1 MKKTSLAILVGAALC
16 IGGGIWYFNHQSAGA
31 GSASGGKAAG
41 GKGAQ
46 APTSVS
52 VVTPLRQDV
61 PIVLSANGSVTP
73 ISSVELRPQTT
84 STIAKVHIRE
94 GQFVRQGEL
103 LFTLDA
109 RTENAN
115 VEKAQAQVLRDRA
128 SVADY
133 ERQLKRSN
141 DLLSKNF
148 IAQGAVDTL
157 QSQLDAARAVLAA
170 DQAALRAAQVDT
182 SYTVLRAPQA
192 GRVGA
197 INVYAG
203 SLVQPT
209 TSLTSITQLDPID
222 VAFTLPE
229 SSLSGLLA
237 AQKRGEVAVAA
248 LLADAGGKQLEG
260 KLSFIDNA
268 VDATSGVIRIK
279 ARFNNAQ
286 TDLWPGQYVNTQLT
300 VQTLKDALVIPQN
313 AIITNTNGTLVYA
326 MAADQTAR
334 SHKITRVYAFGANAV
349 VTGLNG
355 DERVIVD
362 GKQNLR
368 PGSKV
373 RLAEKR
379 KGEPEAPA
387 NPSASP
393 SVDPSAKAATRPA
406 SATIAGQP
414 A

>member
-1 MKKTSLAILVGAALC
+1 MKKTSLVVLVGAALC
-16 IGGGIWYFNHQSAGA
+16 IGGGVWYVNHQSAGA
-31 GSASGGKAAG
+31 GAGANNNSARA
-41 GKGAQ
+41 GKGGQ

-84 STIAKVHIRE
+84 STIGKVHIRE
-94 GQFVRQGEL
+94 GQFVKQGEL

-133 ERQLKRSN
+133 ERQLKRN
-141 DLLSKNF
+141 TDLLSKNF

-170 DQAALRAAQVDT
+170 DQAALRAAQVDS

-197 INVYAG
+197 INVYPG

-237 AQKRGEVAVAA
+237 AQRAGNVPVTA

-279 ARFNNAQ
+279 ARFNNTQ

-313 AIITNTNGTLVYA
+313 AIITNTTGTFVYS
-326 MAADQTAR
+326 MAADQTAK
-334 SHKITRVYAFGANAV
+334 SHKVTRVYAFGANAV

-355 DERVIVD
+355 DEQVIVD

-379 KGEPEAPA
+379 KDAEP
-387 NPSASP
+387 
-393 SVDPSAKAATRPA
+393 AAA
-406 SATIAGQP
+406 AIAGQP

>member
-16 IGGGIWYFNHQSAGA
+16 IGGGIWYFNHQSTAGE
-31 GSASGGKAAG
+31 GGKG
-41 GKGAQ
+41 GKGGAQ
-46 APTSVS
+46 APTTVS
-52 VVTPLRQDV
+52 VIKPLRQDV
-61 PIVLSANGSVTP
+61 PMVLQANGSVTP
-73 ISSVELRPQTT
+73 ISSVDLHPQTT
-84 STIAKVHIRE
+84 STITKVHIRE
-94 GQFVRQGEL
+94 GQFVKQGEL
-103 LFTLDA
+103 MFTLDA
-109 RTENAN
+109 RTESAN

-128 SVADY
+128 SVLDY
-133 ERQLKRSN
+133 ERQLKRN
-141 DLLSKNF
+141 QELLSKNF

-157 QSQLDAARAVLAA
+157 QSQLDAARALLAA
-170 DQAALRAAQVDT
+170 DQAALRAAQVDS
-182 SYTVLRAPQA
+182 SYTVLRAPQG

-237 AQKRGEVAVAA
+237 AQRAGDVPVTA
-248 LLADAGGKQLEG
+248 LLADAGGKQLDG

-268 VDATSGVIRIK
+268 VDSATGVIKVK
-279 ARFNNAQ
+279 ARFNNGG

-300 VQTLKDALVIPQN
+300 VRTLKDALVIPQN
-313 AIITNTNGTLVYA
+313 AIITNTTGIFVYS
-326 MAADQTAR
+326 MEADNTAKMR
-334 SHKITRVYAFGANAV
+334 KIARVYAFGPNAV

-355 DERVIVD
+355 DEQVIVD

-373 RLAEKR
+373 RLADKH
-379 KGEPEAPA
+379 
-387 NPSASP
+387 
-393 SVDPSAKAATRPA
+393 KAADGAAAPQGKPA
-406 SATIAGQP
+406 
-414 A
+414 

>member
-1 MKKTSLAILVGAALC
+1 MKKTSLVILVGAALC
-16 IGGGIWYFNHQSAGA
+16 IGGGIWYVNHQPAGSGA
-31 GSASGGKAAG
+31 GNGGKAGQA
-41 GKGAQ
+41 GKGGQ

-52 VVTPLRQDV
+52 VVLPVRQDV

-94 GQFVRQGEL
+94 GQFVKQGEL

-109 RTENAN
+109 RTESAN

-128 SVADY
+128 TVADY
-133 ERQLKRSN
+133 ERQLKRST

-170 DQAALRAAQVDT
+170 DQAALRAAQVDS
-182 SYTVLRAPQA
+182 SYTILRAPMS

-197 INVYAG
+197 IGVYPG

-229 SSLSGLLA
+229 SSLSSLLA
-237 AQKRGEVAVAA
+237 AQKAGDVPVTA
-248 LLADAGGKQLEG
+248 LLADAAGKRVNG

-268 VDATSGVIRIK
+268 VDATSGMIKVK
-279 ARFNNAQ
+279 ARFSNVQ
-286 TDLWPGQYVNTQLT
+286 TDLWPGQYVNTELT
-300 VQTLKDALVIPQN
+300 AQTLKDALVIPQN
-313 AIITNTNGTLVYA
+313 AIITNTTGTFVYA
-326 MAADQTAR
+326 MAPDQTAR
-334 SHKITRVYAFGANAV
+334 SYKVTRVYAFGPSAV
-349 VTGLNG
+349 VTGLEG
-355 DERVIVD
+355 DEQVIVD

-379 KGEPEAPA
+379 KDAEP
-387 NPSASP
+387 
-393 SVDPSAKAATRPA
+393 AA
-406 SATIAGQP
+406 ATIAGQS

>member
-1 MKKTSLAILVGAALC
+1 MKKTSLVILVGAALC
-16 IGGGIWYFNHQSAGA
+16 IGGGAWYVYHQPA
-31 GSASGGKAAG
+31 ASGAAGTASAG
-41 GKGAQ
+41 GKGKGGQ

-52 VVTPLRQDV
+52 VVRPLRQDV

-84 STIAKVHIRE
+84 STIGKVHIRE
-94 GQFVRQGEL
+94 GQFVKQGEL

-197 INVYAG
+197 INVYPG

-222 VAFTLPE
+222 VTFNLPE

-237 AQKRGEVAVAA
+237 AQKAGDVPVSA
-248 LLADAGGKQLEG
+248 LLADAGGKQLQG

-268 VDATSGVIRIK
+268 VDATSGVIKIK

-286 TDLWPGQYVNTQLT
+286 TELWPGQYVNTELT

-313 AIITNTNGTLVYA
+313 AIITTTTGTFVYS
-326 MAADQTAR
+326 MEPDQTAR
-334 SHKITRVYAFGANAV
+334 PHQVKRVYAFGASAV

-355 DERVIVD
+355 DEQVIVD

-379 KGEPEAPA
+379 KDADGAPA
-387 NPSASP
+387 A
-393 SVDPSAKAATRPA
+393 
-406 SATIAGQP
+406 IAGQP

>member
-16 IGGGIWYFNHQSAGA
+16 LGGGIWYFNHQGADKPKAGA
-31 GSASGGKAAG
+31 A
-41 GKGAQ
+41 GKGGGQ

-52 VVTPLRQDV
+52 VVRPVRQDV
-61 PIVLSANGSVTP
+61 PIVLQANGSVTP
-73 ISSVELRPQTT
+73 INSVELHPQTT

-103 LFTLDA
+103 MFTLDA
-109 RTENAN
+109 RAASAN

-128 SVADY
+128 SVQDL

-157 QSQLDAARAVLAA
+157 QSQLDAARALLAA
-170 DQAALRAAQVDT
+170 DQAALRAAQVDS
-182 SYTVLRAPQA
+182 SYTVLRAPLS

-197 INVYAG
+197 IGVYPG

-222 VAFTLPE
+222 VVFTLPE
-229 SSLSGLLA
+229 SSLSALLS
-237 AQKRGEVAVAA
+237 AQKAGDVPVTA
-248 LLADAGGKQLEG
+248 LLADAGSKQVQG
-260 KLSFIDNA
+260 KLNFIDNA
-268 VDATSGVIRIK
+268 VDATSGMIKVK
-279 ARFNNAQ
+279 ARFGNTQ
-286 TDLWPGQYVNTQLT
+286 TDLWPGQYINTQMT

-313 AIITNTNGTLVYA
+313 AIITTTAGTLVYT
-326 MAADQTAR
+326 MEADNTAKSR
-334 SHKITRVYAFGANAV
+334 KVTRVHGFGPNAA

-355 DERVIVD
+355 DEQVIVD

-379 KGEPEAPA
+379 PEVLEPA
-387 NPSASP
+387 
-393 SVDPSAKAATRPA
+393 AATTTAGKPA
-406 SATIAGQP
+406 
-414 A
+414 

>member
-16 IGGGIWYFNHQSAGA
+16 IGGGIWYFNHQSTAGE
-31 GSASGGKAAG
+31 GGKG
-41 GKGAQ
+41 GKGGAQ
-46 APTSVS
+46 APTTVS
-52 VVTPLRQDV
+52 VIKPLRQDV
-61 PIVLSANGSVTP
+61 PMVLQANGSVTP
-73 ISSVELRPQTT
+73 ISSVDLHPQTT
-84 STIAKVHIRE
+84 STITKVHIRE
-94 GQFVRQGEL
+94 GQFVKQGEL
-103 LFTLDA
+103 MFTLDA
-109 RTENAN
+109 RTQSAN

-128 SVADY
+128 SVLDY
-133 ERQLKRSN
+133 ERQLKRN
-141 DLLSKNF
+141 QELLSKNF

-157 QSQLDAARAVLAA
+157 QSQLDAARALLAA
-170 DQAALRAAQVDT
+170 DQAALRAAQVDS
-182 SYTVLRAPQA
+182 SYTVLRAPQG

-237 AQKRGEVAVAA
+237 AQRAGDVPVTA
-248 LLADAGGKQLEG
+248 LLADAGGKQLDG

-268 VDATSGVIRIK
+268 VDSATGVIKVK
-279 ARFNNAQ
+279 ARFNNGG

-300 VQTLKDALVIPQN
+300 VRTLKDALVIPQN
-313 AIITNTNGTLVYA
+313 AIITNTTGIFVYS
-326 MAADQTAR
+326 MEADNTAKMR
-334 SHKITRVYAFGANAV
+334 KIARVYAFGPNAV

-355 DERVIVD
+355 DEQVIVD

-373 RLAEKR
+373 RLADKH
-379 KGEPEAPA
+379 
-387 NPSASP
+387 
-393 SVDPSAKAATRPA
+393 KAADGAAAPQGKPA
-406 SATIAGQP
+406 
-414 A
+414 

>member
-1 MKKTSLAILVGAALC
+1 MKKTSLVILVGAALC
-16 IGGGIWYFNHQSAGA
+16 IGGGAWYVYHQPAAGD
-31 GSASGGKAAG
+31 SASTVSAG
-41 GKGAQ
+41 GKGRGSQ

-52 VVTPLRQDV
+52 VVKPLRQDV

-94 GQFVRQGEL
+94 GQFVKQGEL

-109 RTENAN
+109 RTEHAN

-133 ERQLKRSN
+133 ERQLKRN
-141 DLLSKNF
+141 TDLLSKNF

-170 DQAALRAAQVDT
+170 DQAALRAAQVDS

-197 INVYAG
+197 IGVYPG

-209 TSLTSITQLDPID
+209 TALTTITQLDPID
-222 VAFTLPE
+222 VVFTLPE

-237 AQKRGEVAVAA
+237 AQKAGNVPVMA
-248 LLADAGGKQLEG
+248 LLADAGGQQLEG
-260 KLSFIDNA
+260 KLNFIDNA
-268 VDATSGVIRIK
+268 VDATSGVIKVK

-286 TDLWPGQYVNTQLT
+286 TELWPGQYVNTELT
-300 VQTLKDALVIPQN
+300 VRTLKDALVIPQN
-313 AIITNTNGTLVYA
+313 AIITTTSGTLVYA
-326 MAADQTAR
+326 MASDQTAR
-334 SHKITRVYAFGANAV
+334 SHKVTRVHAFGANAV

-355 DERVIVD
+355 DEQVIVD

-379 KGEPEAPA
+379 KGADGAPA
-387 NPSASP
+387 
-393 SVDPSAKAATRPA
+393 SVAGPAA
-406 SATIAGQP
+406 
-414 A
+414 

>member
-16 IGGGIWYFNHQSAGA
+16 LGGGIWYFNHQGADRPKAGA
-31 GSASGGKAAG
+31 A
-41 GKGAQ
+41 GKGGGQ

-52 VVTPLRQDV
+52 VVRPVRQDV
-61 PIVLSANGSVTP
+61 PIVLQANGSVTP
-73 ISSVELRPQTT
+73 INSVELHPQTT

-103 LFTLDA
+103 MFTLDA
-109 RTENAN
+109 RAASAN
-115 VEKAQAQVLRDRA
+115 VEKAQAQLLRDRA
-128 SVADY
+128 SAQDL

-157 QSQLDAARAVLAA
+157 QSQLDAARALLAA
-170 DQAALRAAQVDT
+170 DQAALRAAQVDS
-182 SYTVLRAPQA
+182 SYTVLRAPLS

-197 INVYAG
+197 IGVYAG

-222 VAFTLPE
+222 VVFTLPE
-229 SSLSGLLA
+229 SSLSALLS
-237 AQKRGEVAVAA
+237 AQKAGDVPVTA
-248 LLADAGGKQLEG
+248 LLADAGGKQVQG
-260 KLSFIDNA
+260 KLNFIDNA
-268 VDATSGVIRIK
+268 VDASSGMIKVK
-279 ARFNNAQ
+279 ARFGNTQ
-286 TDLWPGQYVNTQLT
+286 TDLWPGQYINTQMT

-313 AIITNTNGTLVYA
+313 AIITTTAGTLVYT
-326 MAADQTAR
+326 MEADNTAKSR
-334 SHKITRVYAFGANAV
+334 KVTRVHGFGPNAA

-355 DERVIVD
+355 DEQVIVD

-379 KGEPEAPA
+379 PEAVEPA
-387 NPSASP
+387 TSASM
-393 SVDPSAKAATRPA
+393 AGKPA
-406 SATIAGQP
+406 
-414 A
+414 